1 MTIII
6 VLCDNIIIQQ
16 SDMFIG
22 SPDPSWHLPD
32 PA

>member
-6 VLCDNIIIQQ
+6 VLCDNIIQQ